1 MIKLT
6 KVQQQTARALATLTK
21 ENPQKRFFT
30 AEEVKVERL
39 RDIRPAKK
47 NEKTYLRTTRTALTQ
62 LSQVVPVLVAKTKVG
77 WSLTDTGV
85 VLSRTQLE
93 VDI

>member
-6 KVQQQTARALATLTK
+6 NVQQQTVRALATLTK
-21 ENPQKRFFT
+21 ESQKRFFT
-30 AEEVKVERL
+30 AEEVKTERL
-39 RDIRPAKK
+39 RGLLIK
-47 NEKTYLRTTRTALTQ
+47 NDKTYLRTTRTALTQ
-62 LSQVVPVLVAKTKVG
+62 LSRVVPVLVNKAKVG

-85 VLSRTQLE
+85 VLSRTQLG

>member
-6 KVQQQTARALATLTK
+6 RAQQQTARALATLTK

-30 AEEVKVERL
+30 AEEVKIERL
-39 RDIRPAKK
+39 RGTAKK
-47 NEKTYLRTTRTALTQ
+47 NDKAYLRTTRTALTQ
-62 LSQVVPVLVAKTKVG
+62 LSQVVPVLVAKATVG

-85 VLSRTQLE
+85 VLSRTQLG